1 MGNEHDHKNV
11 FDEIHSMPVNE
22 LDGYPHE
29 LKDSPAVSALRGR
42 LDYGP
47 LMDLAAALVRQL
59 RYRDALEVYDVVV
72 VLYPDSLEAR
82 LKRAVRYVTTLQ
94 SEKAIAEL
102 LDCRKRGAGLED
114 INYRLGIAYYYAGDY
129 QKAMD
134 ELSEVY
140 PIYDGEMGI
149 ATMYWHTLAA
159 LRIGADP
166 SLLPRFTED
175 MEVGHHRAYKFA
187 MKVVSGLLP
196 WEEAMAELPKETAD
210 LDYAMMAYGMAVLAQ
225 SRGEAALASQLV
237 DTVIPR
243 DSFWI
248 GFGYLAAYNDRK
260 LGRI

>member
-11 FDEIHSMPVNE
+11 FDEVHSMPLNE
-22 LDGYPHE
+22 LDGYPCT
-29 LKDSPAVSALRGR
+29 LPDSPAVSALRGK
-42 LDYGP
+42 LDYSP
-47 LMDLAAALVRQL
+47 LMELAAALVRQL
-59 RYRDALEVYDVVV
+59 RYRDAIEVYDTVV

-94 SEKAIAEL
+94 AEKAISEL
-102 LDCRKRGAGLED
+102 LDCQKRGAGLED
-114 INYRLGIAYYYAGDY
+114 INYRLGIAYYYAGQY
-129 QKAMD
+129 QEAMD
-134 ELSEVY
+134 VLAAVY

-159 LRIGADP
+159 LRIGAKP
-166 SLLPRFTED
+166 SLLPQFTED
-175 MEVGHHRAYKFA
+175 MEVGHHKAYKFA
-187 MKVVSGLLP
+187 MKVITGLLS

-210 LDYAMMAYGMAVLAQ
+210 LDYAMMAYGMAVLSQ

-260 LGRI
+260 RGRI